1 MTSLE
6 RLRLAT
12 ALCHAVDGAELR
24 LTTDGGERIIV
35 SHHPAA
41 DIDPCKLRSVVVAS
55 ACPRHPDLSQRITD
69 IAIGGA
75 LVDCGGGV
83 YSRVVRGAEQRWIAS
98 FLHVDRVA
106 AMLGEVAPGNALDA
120 SLKPDGELGVTLLAI
135 TAIGERS
142 DSHAALEA
150 AAAGAAAACF
160 VEELCDSMAGVGP
173 AGG

>member
-1 MTSLE
+1 
-6 RLRLAT
+6 
-12 ALCHAVDGAELR
+12 
-24 LTTDGGERIIV
+24 
-35 SHHPAA
+35 
-41 DIDPCKLRSVVVAS
+41 
-55 ACPRHPDLSQRITD
+55 
-69 IAIGGA
+69 
-75 LVDCGGGV
+75 
-83 YSRVVRGAEQRWIAS
+83 VRGAEQRWIAS

-120 SLKPDGELGVTLLAI
+120 SLKPDGDLGVTLLAI